1 MYDPDKH
8 LGGEVTEKDGW
19 LYSGRHKVCPVG
31 AYRKTEGNC
40 AFYVMHKGYEIH
52 ACMLGYSQS
61 MLEKEIP
68 KYRRWIAMGNRD
80 RLIPELKWMEYRVKY
95 LKTLALIKGEKV

>member
-19 LYSGRHKVCPVG
+19 LYSGKYKVCPVG
-31 AYRKTEGNC
+31 AYRKSEDNC
-40 AFYVMHKGYEIH
+40 AFYVMDRGYEIP
-52 ACMLGYSQS
+52 AVLLNYSHS

-68 KYRRWIAMGNRD
+68 KYRIWLAMGNKD
-80 RLIPELKWMEYRVKY
+80 RPIDELKWMEYRVKY